1 MIKLVVNVMC
11 AAVIATG
18 ASAQDA
24 SKGEKIFKKC
34 KACHKIGADAKNGV
48 GPFLTGVVGRP
59 AGSADGYKYSKTL
72 LGANAAGLVWDT
84 DAIVAYL
91 ENPKKYMIALL
102 DDPKARPKMTLKLK
116 KEQERRDVAA
126 YLATFSTVSDGES
139 DQSSLAT
146 LAPVVNAAMGTVCVV
161 NAAEDALFFA
171 VEVGDGPRNVASLEP
186 GGSLCS
192 VEASTATTGTVSV
205 YEDAEAFEGCSRVI
219 PIGTVEEMRKFAEFD
234 RCAWSSNS

>member
-34 KACHKIGADAKNGV
+34 KACHKIG
-48 GPFLTGVVGRP
+48 

-102 DDPKARPKMTLKLK
+102 DDPKARPKMTLKL
-116 KEQERRDVAA
+116 
-126 YLATFSTVSDGES
+126 
-139 DQSSLAT
+139 
-146 LAPVVNAAMGTVCVV
+146 
-161 NAAEDALFFA
+161 
-171 VEVGDGPRNVASLEP
+171 
-186 GGSLCS
+186 
-192 VEASTATTGTVSV
+192 
-205 YEDAEAFEGCSRVI
+205 
-219 PIGTVEEMRKFAEFD
+219 
-234 RCAWSSNS
+234 